1 MAISRD
7 EFLVYSEDFILDD
20 ILLVEAVREQS
31 KVLVVPLE
39 AVES

>member
-20 ILLVEAVREQS
+20 ILLVEAEQS